1 MQHAPLKT
9 AAFSIALL
17 FGTAT
22 AATAQ
27 SASLAPETGAYVNL
41 GVDALEFDAF
51 GVSGK
56 VGYNFNRFLGVEGQ
70 LGYGVID
77 SEDNDVVVPTDASG
91 GFATGDVDSGY
102 DLFGGAFAVGRVPVT
117 PEIDLFGRVGYHF
130 TQLDGEAETAQ
141 GEIDFG
147 TDVDGIAFG
156 GGAQFN
162 FGPGGM
168 SGIRVEYTNFDIGN
182 ISEVEIDGVEFDVED
197 EDTDGLGSGDLWSLS
212 YVRRF

>member
-70 LGYGVID
+70 LGLGIID
-77 SEDNDVVVPTDASG
+77 DS
-91 GFATGDVDSGY
+91 GDVDGFDVEEGY

-117 PEIDLFGRVGYHF
+117 PEIDVFGRVGYYAAG
-130 TQLDGEAETAQ
+130 LSGEVEDI
-141 GEIDFG
+141 EFDY
-147 TDVDGIAFG
+147 DVDGFAFG
-156 GGAQFN
+156 GGVQFN
-162 FGPGGM
+162 FGPNMM
-168 SGIRVEYTNFDIGN
+168 SGIRAEYTNLDVDNIGDLEVDGTDFDIDEE
-182 ISEVEIDGVEFDVED
+182 SADEF
-197 EDTDGLGSGDLWSLS
+197 GSGDLWSLS